1 MAIGARGNSFNYA
14 LDYAHIYFVSSLFIV
29 IPNALY
35 GLLRSEGDTKWTM
48 YVMVICAVLNMIL
61 NPIFIYTLNMRMF
74 GATLSTILS
83 LMIVLIIILYWI
95 YIKKD
100 TYLKP
105 TMSNFSYD
113 SHIVGDILKVAVP
126 STIEMIFITFITAAM
141 HFIILVVSTT
151 DSVAIFENGWR
162 MVTLA
167 TEHMMTISTA
177 LVSIIAT
184 NWGAKNYA
192 NINAA
197 YDYSMKLSTAVGLIA
212 LVIFLIF
219 APK

>member
-1 MAIGARGNSFNYA
+1 
-14 LDYAHIYFVSSLFIV
+14 
-29 IPNALY
+29 
-35 GLLRSEGDTKWTM
+35 
-48 YVMVICAVLNMIL
+48 
-61 NPIFIYTLNMRMF
+61 
-74 GATLSTILS
+74 
-83 LMIVLIIILYWI
+83 
-95 YIKKD
+95 
-100 TYLKP
+100 
-105 TMSNFSYD
+105 
-113 SHIVGDILKVAVP
+113 
-126 STIEMIFITFITAAM
+126 
-141 HFIILVVSTT
+141 
-151 DSVAIFENGWR
+151 